1 MDDEK
6 DENAEEE
13 TETVGDAAKLEPL
26 PDDLRE
32 TVESFVETTR
42 LACELV
48 PDQSDRERCVEVVE
62 GAEKGDVA
70 VEDMVG
76 EVVRLM
82 SRYRDRDPLL
92 SGIIEEA
99 EDVRRALEKYFQEQ
113 KQ

>member
-13 TETVGDAAKLEPL
+13 TETAGDAAKLEPL

-48 PDQSDRERCVEVVE
+48 PDQSDDGGELR
-62 GAEKGDVA
+62 GDHA
-70 VEDMVG
+70 AG
-76 EVVRLM
+76 LRARAGPVR
-82 SRYRDRDPLL
+82 
-92 SGIIEEA
+92 
-99 EDVRRALEKYFQEQ
+99 
-113 KQ
+113 

>member
-6 DENAEEE
+6 DENAGEEIKTASDSAE
-13 TETVGDAAKLEPL
+13 LRPL

-76 EVVRLM
+76 EVVKLM
-82 SRYRDRDPLL
+82 SRYKDRDPLL
-92 SGIIEEA
+92 SGIVEEA

-113 KQ
+113 